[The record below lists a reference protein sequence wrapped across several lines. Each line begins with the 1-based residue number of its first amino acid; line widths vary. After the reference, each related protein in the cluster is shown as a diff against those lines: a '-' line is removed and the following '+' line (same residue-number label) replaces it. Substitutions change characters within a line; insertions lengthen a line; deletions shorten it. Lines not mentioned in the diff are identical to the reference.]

1 MAKSESTILH
11 VLHRHYSAHSK
22 LQVVVLDTRIDSQ
35 AGVLSSLPNSFVV
48 AFVSFKS
55 SHPGLEEYLFNRQIS
70 ITTDAHTAATAQKV
84 LDTFS
89 AYLEC
94 EVRERFDINLLSCG
108 GLPEKT
114 VDTDLSI

>member
-1 MAKSESTILH
+1 MAKSESTVLH
-11 VLHRHYSAHSK
+11 VLHRHYSAHSEM
-22 LQVVVLDTRIDSQ
+22 QVVVLDTRIDDWESQ
-35 AGVLSSLPNSFVV
+35 EAGVLSSLPNSFVV

-55 SHPGLEEYLFNRQIS
+55 TRPGLEEYLFNRQIS

-94 EVRERFDINLLSCG
+94 EVRERFDINLLSCDC
-108 GLPEKT
+108 LP
-114 VDTDLSI
+114 